1 MLRVAGGGGG
11 RCSAP
16 LTSLASL
23 SRHLDLTRLVGN
35 HLTSLVTCL
44 VTSLVG
50 DHLLLSYNK
59 IERCQTFVLIISSQ
73 NTWSIISSYLLVI
86 SI

>member
-23 SRHLDLTRLVGN
+23 SRHLDLTWLVGN
-35 HLTSLVTCL
+35 HLTSL

-50 DHLLLSYNK
+50 DHLLLSYNR

-73 NTWSIISSYLLVI
+73 NT
-86 SI
+86 